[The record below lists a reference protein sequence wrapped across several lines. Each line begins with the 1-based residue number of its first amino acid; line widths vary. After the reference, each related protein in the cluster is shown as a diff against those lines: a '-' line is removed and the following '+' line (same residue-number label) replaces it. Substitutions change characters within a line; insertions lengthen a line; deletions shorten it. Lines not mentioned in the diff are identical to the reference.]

1 MQQIHNN
8 LYRIASDRDY
18 VWIVAKTEMT
28 ARKYAF
34 NVLDDARLPELLKC
48 KKIEALANDPRLKL
62 PGVLSHEKVVPL
74 LEAAGLTLRTASA
87 M

>member
-1 MQQIHNN
+1 MQVHNN
-8 LYRIASDRDY
+8 LYRVASDRDY

-48 KKIEALANDPRLKL
+48 KKIEAMANDPRLKM
-62 PGVLSHEKVVPL
+62 PGVITHEKVVPL
-74 LEAAGLTLRTASA
+74 LAAIGLTMRVALAS
-87 M
+87 

>member
-1 MQQIHNN
+1 MW
-8 LYRIASDRDY
+8 IA
-18 VWIVAKTEMT
+18 AKTEMA
-28 ARKYAF
+28 ARRWAF

-62 PGVLSHEKVVPL
+62 PGVIPHEKVVPL
-74 LEAAGLTLRTASA
+74 LEEAGLTLRVASA